1 MKGRFSTAPDVQQG
15 CTMSAGRWLV
25 SLSAG
30 TSMRPRSNPQP
41 QTSTLRDCTAAAR
54 GAHCTHTKM
63 IHCGHSPPSCR
74 IRRGA
79 PLIFGPSKRVVCPLL
94 QHPHACIHAPRP
106 ARCLRKGRR
115 KRESTSTDLREVR
128 RQRPKVRQTSRRGG
142 GGLAA
147 TAVASYRAPVG
158 PSSCGGCS
166 RGVDSVWR
174 RAAQPPGTVT
184 VGPRKPYERLR
195 SAKLGFSMIIKGSVV
210 KLNGADANAM
220 ILPTPRP
227 RCCG

>member
-74 IRRGA
+74 IRRCA

-128 RQRPKVRQTSRRGG
+128 RQRPKVRQTSRRRRRRHGSNSSG
-142 GGLAA
+142 LIPRTCGPQQLRRVLSWCRQCLAA
-147 TAVASYRAPVG
+147 RGAAARDSHSRATQ
-158 PSSCGGCS
+158 
-166 RGVDSVWR
+166 
-174 RAAQPPGTVT
+174 A
-184 VGPRKPYERLR
+184 LR
-195 SAKLGFSMIIKGSVV
+195 SAKLGFSLIIKGSVV